1 MNGAVNIYNP
11 ATVEISKTTAQVIAY
26 NKECLEEYPVF
37 IDNVDSVVSDDKIKW
52 IRVSGL
58 SDSAFL
64 NKICSHFDIHYLA
77 KDDIINTV
85 QRAKVDEYENSL
97 FIVLKLY
104 HVKDEIL
111 AHQVSFFIKNNLII
125 SFEEKESTIFTNFS
139 NLLKSKP
146 LYRNKGED
154 FLLYHLLD
162 VVIDTYFEIEL
173 NLENQ
178 INLLDQKIQ
187 INPTKDFLIKL
198 IKIRKT
204 IIQKRKSIYPVNDL
218 LNTLLRLDAPY
229 FDKHNKIYI
238 RDLSD
243 HVLRVIDSLD
253 LHRESVNNQI
263 EQYHSLINSKTNEV
277 MKTLTVISSIF
288 IPLTFIVGIY
298 GMNFENMPELKIKE
312 GYFFTLG
319 GMLLISISL
328 MVYFKIKKYY

>member
-1 MNGAVNIYNP
+1 MKDAVNIYNP
-11 ATVEISKTTAQVIAY
+11 ATVETSKTNVQVIAY
-26 NKECLEEYPVF
+26 NKECFEEYPVF
-37 IDNVDSVVSDDKIKW
+37 IDNIDSITNDDKIKW
-52 IRVSGL
+52 IKVSGL
-58 SDSAFL
+58 NDSAFL

-104 HVKDEIL
+104 HVKENIL
-111 AHQVSFFIKNNLII
+111 DHQISFFIKNNIVI
-125 SFEEKESTIFTNFS
+125 SFEEKETAIFKNFTTV
-139 NLLKSKP
+139 LKSNP
-146 LYRNKGED
+146 LYRTKGED

-162 VVIDTYFEIEL
+162 VVIDTYFEIEI

-178 INLLDQKIQ
+178 LNLLDQKIQ
-187 INPTKDFLIKL
+187 QSPSKDLLTKL
-198 IKIRKT
+198 IKTRKN
-204 IIQKRKSIYPVNDL
+204 IIQKRKSIFPVNDL
-218 LNTLLRLDAPY
+218 LNTLLRLDTPY
-229 FDKHNKIYI
+229 FEKQNKIYI

-243 HVLRVIDSLD
+243 HVLRVVDSLD

-263 EQYHSLINSKTNEV
+263 EQYHSLINTKTNEV

-288 IPLTFIVGIY
+288 IPLTFIVGVY

-312 GYFFTLG
+312 GYFITLG
-319 GMLLISISL
+319 IMFVIAIVL

>member
-1 MNGAVNIYNP
+1 
-11 ATVEISKTTAQVIAY
+11 
-26 NKECLEEYPVF
+26 
-37 IDNVDSVVSDDKIKW
+37 
-52 IRVSGL
+52 
-58 SDSAFL
+58 
-64 NKICSHFDIHYLA
+64 
-77 KDDIINTV
+77 
-85 QRAKVDEYENSL
+85 
-97 FIVLKLY
+97 
-104 HVKDEIL
+104 
-111 AHQVSFFIKNNLII
+111 
-125 SFEEKESTIFTNFS
+125 
-139 NLLKSKP
+139 
-146 LYRNKGED
+146 
-154 FLLYHLLD
+154 
-162 VVIDTYFEIEL
+162 VIDTYFEIEIS
-173 NLENQ
+173 LENQ
-178 INLLDQKIQ
+178 VNLLDQKIQ
-187 INPTKDFLIKL
+187 VNPTKDLLIKL

-229 FDKHNKIYI
+229 FEKQNKIYI

-288 IPLTFIVGIY
+288 IPLTFIVGVY

-319 GMLLISISL
+319 GMFIISISL